1 MLIYRFPGKEI
12 VFKSGRFKPA
22 KSSIQYGFIVGDF
35 EGENKYLFEEN
46 SENDASFYYG
56 SQNPHVLSKNDY
68 LRQGNVLIAT
78 IKNLGI
84 QKTVLSHVKENDF
97 DEKRSIDLFH
107 LLAEKYK
114 DAFVYFFSDP
124 LLGTWIGASPE
135 ILIRK
140 INQNGFTISLA
151 GTKKI
156 ADSVAWNEK
165 EKKEQT
171 YVTEFIEDELKLLEV
186 SEIEKS
192 GPYEIQAGPVKHLR
206 TDFSF
211 TLNKQTVEELI
222 HALHPTPAV
231 SGLPQSLSLE
241 VIRQLET
248 HKRELYSGFIGE
260 VDDENASFYVNLRC
274 CQIFPGKIYLYLGGG
289 YTTDSIPEMEW
300 QETENKS
307 RTILDLI
314 QKL

>member
-12 VFKSGRFKPA
+12 INKSGHFIPLDDSV
-22 KSSIQYGFIVGDF
+22 KSGFIIGDF
-35 EGENKYLFEEN
+35 EGEKKFIFKEEN
-46 SENDASFYYG
+46 ISDSFYFGKEIPY
-56 SQNPHVLSKNDY
+56 VLAKEDY
-68 LRQGNVLIAT
+68 LRQGNVLIST

-84 QKTVLSHVKENDF
+84 QKTVLSRIKEINF
-97 DEKRSIDLFH
+97 EETKSKDLFH
-107 LLAEKYK
+107 LLADKYP
-114 DAFVYFFSDP
+114 DAFVYLFSDSN
-124 LLGTWIGASPE
+124 LGTWIGATPE

-151 GTKKI
+151 GTKK
-156 ADSVAWNEK
+156 STEK
-165 EKKEQT
+165 ESWTKKELKEQA
-171 YVTEFIEDELKLLEV
+171 YVSEFIEEELHSLKV

-192 GPYEIQAGPVKHLR
+192 ETYEFQAGPVKHLR

-211 TLNKQTVEELI
+211 TFKNQTVEDLI

-241 VIRQLET
+241 VIRQIEP
-248 HKRELYSGFIGE
+248 HNRELYSGFIGE
-260 VDDENASFYVNLRC
+260 FDDQNASIFVNLRC

-289 YTTDSIPEMEW
+289 YTVDSNPELEW
-300 QETENKS
+300 QETKNKS